1 MESENSKKMSLLERP
16 LSSWVPRLNVETI
29 LIAVIL
35 ILAVVSRFYNV
46 DLRVMSHDET
56 NHVVPSFDLYQGRGY
71 RHDPVTHGPLQFHMI
86 ALSYFLFG
94 ASDLTSRLPSVLFS
108 IATVAFVLFAFRRYL
123 GRTGA
128 TIGSVLFLISPF
140 MLFYGRYVR
149 NESFIALYGCML
161 LYGIFRYLEKGDS
174 KSLYIVMLATVLHFI
189 TKETSFIYT
198 AQYLLL
204 MAVLFVNEVLKAR
217 WFSERSRNQFMVL
230 IGMALFMVIAA
241 VLFGA
246 WDADLASKA
255 AANAQTANAALPAA
269 PMTPQHMLTLIALA
283 AAVAIGGGAIFTLV
297 KGMGWAEIRAQRTF
311 DLLMLVGTLI
321 LPQLTA
327 FPVKLLGWDPL
338 DYSAKGMLHTGI
350 VLLIIFVISAALGL
364 WWNPRKWLIF
374 AAIFYTIYVTFFTT
388 FFTNGQGFFTG
399 IIGALGYWLS
409 QQGVQRG
416 SQPWYYFALIQIPMY
431 EYLGA
436 LGTVLALYF
445 GVRYSRFA
453 HLAGLSP
460 ARQTEYIASVSITV
474 PQENSDEPETPSL
487 PEGKTGPE
495 QVIPITGGSIIDPS
509 ASANED
515 SDTPALPA
523 DLPAVDSPR
532 RIPVLFILLFWSA
545 TSLIAFSVAGEKMP
559 WLTVHIALGL
569 LLTGGWGLGFLVD
582 STPWAKVAN
591 KKGLLAVL
599 LMPVF
604 LGAAAEVLG
613 SLLGAT
619 PPFQGNTIDQLGA
632 TSSFL
637 FGLVAL
643 VGSGYGIIRLLFE
656 WEMVHVARLVT
667 IAFFV
672 LAAVLTAR
680 AAAMASYVN
689 YDTALEFLVYA
700 HAAAGPK
707 EVLAQVQEISQ
718 RLTKGNDLV
727 VAYDNDALYPF
738 WWYLRDYPNKKWF
751 TDTPTR
757 DLQDVPVIIAGEGT
771 FAKLDPIVKNNF
783 VQFEYMRL
791 WWPMQD
797 YFDLTWG
804 RIWGAISDP
813 RMRQALFQIWLNR
826 DYTLYGQLTNNPN
839 LTLET
844 WQPSSKL
851 RLYIRKD
858 IVAEMWNYGTAPAVS
873 TTTQTDPYAGKM
885 ITLKKDLSF
894 GVMGV
899 QPGQYNAP
907 RGIAVAPDGT
917 IYVADSRNNR
927 IQHLTPDGTVL
938 QTWGGFGDVSKGA
951 VPGGLFNEPW
961 GVAVS
966 PDGKYV
972 YVTDTWNYRVQ
983 KFTSDGK
990 FIKMWGYFGQAEK
1003 PDAFWGPRGIV
1014 VDQKGDVFV
1023 SDTGNKRIVVFDSE
1037 GNAITEFGGAG
1048 LDPGQFDEPVGITL
1062 DASGKLYVADTWNQ
1076 RVQVFT
1082 PDATGKTYT
1091 STLSF
1096 DINGWF
1102 GQSLDNKPFI
1112 AVDQAGNIY
1121 VTDPEGFRVL
1131 EFDPTG
1137 KIIRGWGDT
1146 GDPTD
1151 TLGLPSGIAIDPQG
1165 HVWVS
1170 DAGNNRIMRF
1180 TVPGK

>member
-1 MESENSKKMSLLERP
+1 MESDNPKNFSLLERP
-16 LSSWVPRLNVETI
+16 LSTWMPRLNVETI

-35 ILAVVSRFYNV
+35 IVAVVSRFYNV

-94 ASDLTSRLPSVLFS
+94 ASDLSSRLPSVLFS

-128 TIGSVLFLISPF
+128 MIASVLFLISPF

-174 KSLYIVMLATVLHFI
+174 KSMFIVMLATVLHFI

-217 WFSERSRNQFMVL
+217 WFTERSRNQFL
-230 IGMALFMVIAA
+230 ILMAMALFLITSA
-241 VLFGA
+241 VVFGA
-246 WDADLASKA
+246 WDADLAKNA
-255 AANAQTANAALPAA
+255 AANAQTVNAAVPAA
-269 PMTPQHMLTLIALA
+269 PMTPQHMIMLFSLA
-283 AAVAIGGGAIFTLV
+283 AAVLAGVGAIFTLV
-297 KGMGWAEIRAQRTF
+297 RGLGWAEIRSKRTF
-311 DLLMLVGTLI
+311 NLLMMVGTLI

-327 FPVKLLGWDPL
+327 FPVKLIGWDPL
-338 DYSAKGMLHTGI
+338 DYSATGMFHTGI
-350 VLLIIFVISAALGL
+350 VLLIIFIISAALGL
-364 WWNPRKWLIF
+364 WWNPRKWLVY
-374 AAIFYTIYVTFFTT
+374 AAIFYTIYVTFYTT

-399 IIGALGYWLS
+399 IIGSLGYWLS
-409 QQGVQRG
+409 QQGVERG
-416 SQPWYYFALIQIPMY
+416 SQPWYYFALVQIPMY

-436 LGTVLALYF
+436 LGTLLALYF
-445 GVRYSRFA
+445 GIRHSRFT
-453 HLAGLSP
+453 HLPGFSP
-460 ARQTEYIASVSITV
+460 ACQPAEVEVSESVPLTEVEVYPAIEAESQTV
-474 PQENSDEPETPSL
+474 PAGEEVGEA
-487 PEGKTGPE
+487 E
-495 QVIPITGGSIIDPS
+495 VDPVS
-509 ASANED
+509 E
-515 SDTPALPA
+515 A
-523 DLPAVDSPR
+523 DGPAVDHLS
-532 RIPVLFILLFWSA
+532 RIPVLFILLFWSV
-545 TSLIAFSVAGEKMP
+545 TSLVAYSIAGEKMP

-569 LLTGGWGLGFLVD
+569 LLTAGWGLGFLVD

-591 KKGLLAVL
+591 KKSLVAIL

-613 SLLGAT
+613 GLLGAT
-619 PPFQGNTIDQLGA
+619 PPFQGNTLDQLGA
-632 TSSFL
+632 TSSFV
-637 FGLVAL
+637 FAVIAL
-643 VGSGYGIIRLLFE
+643 IGSGYGIIRLLFD
-656 WEMVHVARLVT
+656 WEMVHVIRLVT
-667 IAFFV
+667 LVFFI

-680 AAAMASYVN
+680 AAAMASYIN

-700 HAAAGPK
+700 HAASGPK
-707 EVLAQVQEISQ
+707 EVLAQVEEISQ
-718 RLTKGNDLV
+718 RLTKGKDIV
-727 VAYDNDALYPF
+727 VAYDNDALYPY

-751 TDTPTR
+751 TDKPTR
-757 DLQDVPVIIAGEGT
+757 DLQDVPLIIAGEGT

-797 YFDLTWG
+797 YFDLTWD
-804 RIWGAISDP
+804 RVWGAIKDP
-813 RMRQALFQIWLNR
+813 QMRQAIFQIWLNR
-826 DYTLYGQLTNNPN
+826 DYSLYGQLTNNPN
-839 LTLET
+839 LTLDT
-844 WQPSSKL
+844 WQPSSKM
-851 RLYIRKD
+851 RFYIRKD
-858 IVAEMWNYGTAPAVS
+858 IVAQMWNYGTAPAVS
-873 TTTQTDPYAGKM
+873 TTTQVDPYAGKL

-894 GVMGV
+894 GVMGTEA
-899 QPGQYNAP
+899 GQYNAP

-927 IQHLTPDGTVL
+927 IQHLTEDGTVL
-938 QTWGGFGDVSKGA
+938 QVWGGFGDVAKGA

-961 GVAVS
+961 GVAVA
-966 PDGKYV
+966 PDGSAV

-983 KFTSDGK
+983 KFTPDGK
-990 FIKMWGYFGQAEK
+990 FIKMWGYFGQGEK

-1023 SDTGNKRIVVFDSE
+1023 ADTGNKRIVVFDSE

-1062 DASGKLYVADTWNQ
+1062 DASGKVYMADTWNQ
-1076 RVQVFT
+1076 RVQVFA
-1082 PDATGKTYT
+1082 PDATGKNY
-1091 STLSF
+1091 SPALAF

-1121 VTDPEGFRVL
+1121 VTDPEGYRVL
-1131 EFDPTG
+1131 EFTSDG

-1146 GDPTD
+1146 GDPAD
-1151 TLGLPSGIAIDPQG
+1151 TLGLPSGIAIDAQG

-1180 TVPGK
+1180 TMPAQ